1 MNDDTTFAGGGWV
14 WAFLIIALIFNG
26 GMFGGY
32 GNNAVGTFAT
42 MADVNSAINNQSQ
55 MQAMNQIALATENN
69 NYETAR
75 LIDNQSMAMMNQN
88 NTNLL
93 TIINGFNTTQQSI
106 ANGFN
111 SVNSN
116 IADLGFK
123 MDQCCCSIK
132 TMILENRLQDTQNA
146 LQNAQNVA
154 VNAEQSQYLLS
165 QMGKWVPYSS
175 TGTPVTTTNG

>member
-1 MNDDTTFAGGGWV
+1 MNDDMNVAGGGWI

-26 GMFGGY
+26 GIFGG
-32 GNNAVGTFAT
+32 GNANGTYAT
-42 MADVNSAINNQSQ
+42 ITDVNNAINNQSQ
-55 MQAMNQIALATENN
+55 MQAINQVAVATANN

-75 LIDNQSMAMMNQN
+75 LIDNQTMTMMNQN

-93 TIINGFNTTQQSI
+93 TAINGFNTTQQALAS
-106 ANGFN
+106 GFN
-111 SVNSN
+111 SVNTN

-123 MDQCCCSIK
+123 MEQCCCSIK
-132 TMILENRLQDTQNA
+132 TMLLENRLQDTQIA

-165 QMGKWVPYSS
+165 QMGKWSPYA
-175 TGTPVTTTNG
+175 PATTAVTNG